1 MEFYFRRLFFVS
13 TFAPSTGNNNLID
26 GAILRLRL
34 EKRLRLSKAQASL
47 VLHSA
52 CALFE
57 NLVQRYL
64 GNENRFPT
72 LIKTFIRFHCSV
84 FVKLLDI
91 IMIIGAVSGLPGPA
105 LSR

>member
-1 MEFYFRRLFFVS
+1 MEFYFRRFFFVHI
-13 TFAPSTGNNNLID
+13 FAPSTGNNNLID
-26 GAILRLRL
+26 GAFEACL
-34 EKRLRLSKAQASL
+34 EKRLRLSKAQVSL

-72 LIKTFIRFHCSV
+72 LIKIFIRFHCSV

-91 IMIIGAVSGLPGPA
+91 IMIIGAVSGLPEPA